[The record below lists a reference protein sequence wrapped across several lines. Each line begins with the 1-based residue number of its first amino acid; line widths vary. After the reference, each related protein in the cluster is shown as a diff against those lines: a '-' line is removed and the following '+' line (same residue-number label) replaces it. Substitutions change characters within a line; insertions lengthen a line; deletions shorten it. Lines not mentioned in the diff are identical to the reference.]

1 MMAEVSKH
9 QLIKVTFGSWYG
21 FLAMGL
27 GSGLSPKAPGTAGSL
42 AALIVMIAIDVL
54 PAPVQWAWLAIA
66 CWLGVWVCQR
76 VSRDLGVHDHGAI
89 VWDEFVGMW
98 CVLVVV
104 PMSLATWGLAFLLF
118 RLFDVIKPWPIGWLD
133 RRLHGGL
140 GIMADDLLAAVFALM
155 ALWLIHPFFPIWT
168 S

>member
-1 MMAEVSKH
+1 MAKVNQA

-27 GSGLSPKAPGTAGSL
+27 GSGLSPKAPGTAGSA
-42 AALIVMIAIDVL
+42 AALVL
-54 PAPVQWAWLAIA
+54 MLGISQWPLTLQWLFLAMA
-66 CWLGVWVCQR
+66 TLVGVLICHR
-76 VSRDLGVHDHGAI
+76 ASEDLGVHDAGAI

-98 CVLVVV
+98 WVLVFV
-104 PMSLATWGLAFLLF
+104 PMSISAWALAFGLF

-140 GIMADDLLAAVFALM
+140 GIMADDLLAAVFALA
-155 ALWLIHPFFPIWT
+155 ALRVVDLIFPIW